1 MAMTKLATFALA
13 VLMASITA
21 AVAEVNRD
29 CLRELREMGITPP
42 AAQAKRMCD
51 PKNKVKPNEYGWVCE
66 GMGAKFS
73 KVKGQGA
80 RLKRD
85 AICE

>member
-1 MAMTKLATFALA
+1 MAMTKLTIFALA

-21 AVAEVNRD
+21 AVAEVDSD
-29 CLRELREMGITPP
+29 CLRYMRELGTTL
-42 AAQAKRMCD
+42 AQAKRMCD
-51 PKNKVKPNEYGWVCE
+51 PKNKVQPNEYGWRCD
-66 GMGAKFS
+66 GGGGTPYRF
-73 KVKGQGA
+73 KGEGA

>member
-1 MAMTKLATFALA
+1 MARYAILPFGLAI
-13 VLMASITA
+13 LMASITA
-21 AVAEVNRD
+21 AAAKVDKA
-29 CLRELREMGITPP
+29 CLRELRELGITPP

-51 PKNKVKPNEYGWVCE
+51 PKNKVKPHEWGWLCE
-66 GMGAKFS
+66 GTGTKFT

-85 AICE
+85 AVCE